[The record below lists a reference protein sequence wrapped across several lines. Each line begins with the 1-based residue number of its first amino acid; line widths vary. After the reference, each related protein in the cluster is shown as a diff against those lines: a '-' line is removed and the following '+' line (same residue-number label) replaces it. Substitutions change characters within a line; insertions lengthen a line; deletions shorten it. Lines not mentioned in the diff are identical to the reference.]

1 MHPEA
6 RLEFRE
12 AIAYYENCLEGLGLG
27 FSREVY
33 LSINS
38 IAKTPLLW
46 SKFSFNSRR
55 FLTKRFPYSI
65 IYQILE
71 DSVLENSVLIVAVA
85 HQSRKPGYWKGRL
98 K

>member
-1 MHPEA
+1 MNLEMHPEA

-12 AIAYYENCLEGLGLG
+12 AIAYYEDCRECLGLG

-38 IAKTPLLW
+38 IAETPQLW

-71 DSVLENSVLIVAVA
+71 DSVLIVAVA
-85 HQSRKPGYWKGRL
+85 HQSRKPGYWKDRL